1 MRRSSLALCLVA
13 CMALAGCLGP
23 SSADWGSGASSVEVD
38 FSMEN
43 TTVKSG
49 LSGSSTSLDGLEP
62 VGCTTGDDGMDLKNG
77 TGEPVHI
84 SGYLAASHFY
94 DKHDTQM
101 GARGL
106 DFGVTTAVAI
116 QSMPFD
122 QAASVVDGD
131 GARIDVKAWSTPFT
145 PDTGAGTVDLDELDM
160 DADTQWFILG
170 LVPTSEEILYG
181 MQALNEWHQPVV
193 IHGYLVS
200 SADGKNPTGY
210 LKSWHEVNNECMMTV
225 GNNNREDAYVFVT
238 GISLEGASVSV
249 NGNADDEWVQG
260 NVPFLGRGGFITF
273 FLVGGLGGAVGLF
286 VVSKGMVMKSA
297 SNAMQTLI
305 GNEGMKKAA
314 SVKTDAKAAK
324 KAGMESPTE
333 RKARMDKE
341 RTKEEKREKPQ
352 ETSLPTKNDNPM
364 GGFDLD
370 SVLASSSS
378 STRPGSAAPTE
389 RKSSVVVTEAAQEMD
404 RMNAPEATS
413 SLPPSMTQRRS
424 SPPISGS
431 PTKQT
436 APPSEPV
443 KSQPPVRRKKAV
455 KTAKPAQEEPVA
467 PAPQHYEEED
477 DFSDFSF

>member
-1 MRRSSLALCLVA
+1 
-13 CMALAGCLGP
+13 
-23 SSADWGSGASSVEVD
+23 
-38 FSMEN
+38 MEN
-43 TTVKSG
+43 STVKSG
-49 LSGSSTSLDGLEP
+49 LSGSSTTLTGLEP
-62 VGCTTGDDGMDLKNG
+62 VGCITGDEGMDLKNG
-77 TGEPVHI
+77 TGEPVHF

-94 DKHDTQM
+94 EKHDTQM

-131 GARIDVKAWSTPFT
+131 GARVDLKAWTTPFT

-160 DADTQWFILG
+160 DADSQWFILG

-200 SADGKNPTGY
+200 STDGKNPTGY
-210 LKSWHEVNNECMMTV
+210 LKSWHQVNNECMMKV

-260 NVPFLGRGGFITF
+260 NVPLLGRGGFITF

-333 RKARMDKE
+333 RQARLEKE
-341 RTKEEKREKPQ
+341 RLKETKREKPQ
-352 ETSLPTKNDNPM
+352 ASTLPTKSDNPM

-370 SVLASSSS
+370 SVLASSSTS
-378 STRPGSAAPTE
+378 RGPRGSAPVE
-389 RKSSVVVTEAAQEMD
+389 RKSSVVVTEAAQEME
-404 RMNAPEATS
+404 RMNAPEPHS
-413 SLPPSMTQRRS
+413 SLPPSIAQRRS
-424 SPPISGS
+424 SPPTSAFS
-431 PTKQT
+431 PIAS
-436 APPSEPV
+436 APQAEPT

-455 KTAKPAQEEPVA
+455 KQDDEPSQQEPSVPTARQN
-467 PAPQHYEEED
+467 YEEEE